1 MTTSR
6 PTHPHAGYACPVD
19 NRPHRLAALL
29 APLHGGDHGYND
41 EGGVLVNRTA
51 DGVDLNQIW
60 NEAAQAL
67 QLYNA
72 ERSKLSALVSFS
84 TTAVA
89 DPIPQAV
96 GGDHFEEASEYG
108 VPKGIRSEPD
118 ALLMGYDFRDYDMAT
133 RCTWKFLRDASAEQ
147 VQDTVN
153 RAMEADN
160 RKVTGS
166 ILRRLFDNTQ
176 GANEFQH
183 PVYPLW
189 TGLDGMTP
197 PPFAGQEFPAETSHM
212 LASGAAALD
221 PGDLL
226 DLVDAVQS
234 KGYGISQGTRLLLLM
249 HPHEA
254 EIAATF
260 RRGEESNGVESKY
273 DYIPSQT
280 APAYLTPDNVVGQVA
295 PGEFAG
301 LPVAGSWGPAWIV
314 PSYFLPL
321 GYVACV
327 ATGGPNSTMNPVA
340 FRQHTNPAYQGL
352 RIIPGR
358 DQRYPLQES
367 FFARSFGTG
376 IRHRGAAAVLQVTT
390 ANTYAPPTWAWS

>member
-1 MTTSR
+1 M
-6 PTHPHAGYACPVD
+6 
-19 NRPHRLAALL
+19 LL
-29 APLHGGDHGYND
+29 LPFRGGDYGYND
-41 EGGVLVNRTA
+41 EGGVLVDRTA
-51 DGVDLNQIW
+51 DGVDLNLIW
-60 NEAAQAL
+60 AEAQAVMAA
-67 QLYNA
+67 YNGR
-72 ERSKLSALVSFS
+72 RSKLAALVSFS

-96 GGDHFEEASEYG
+96 GGDDFEEASEYG
-108 VPKGIRSEPD
+108 VPKGIRNAPD
-118 ALLMGYDFRDYDMAT
+118 ALLMGYDFKDYDLAS
-133 RCTWKFLRDASAEQ
+133 RFTWKFLRDASAEQ
-147 VQDTVN
+147 VRDLLN
-153 RAMEADN
+153 RALEADN

-166 ILRRLFDNTQ
+166 ILRRLFDNSQ

-189 TGLDGMTP
+189 TGLDGMVP
-197 PPFAGQEFPAETSHM
+197 PPYAGQEFTSADSHM
-212 LASGAAALD
+212 LASGAASLD

-226 DLVDAVQS
+226 DLVNAVQS
-234 KGYGISQGTRLLLLM
+234 KGYGIGQGTRLLLLM

-260 RRGEESNGVESKY
+260 RRGTEVNGVDSKY
-273 DYIPSQT
+273 DFIPSQS

-295 PGEFAG
+295 PGEFG
-301 LPVAGSWGPAWIV
+301 GMEVLGSWGPAWIV
-314 PSYFLPL
+314 PSYLLPM

-340 FRQHTNPAYQGL
+340 FRQHTNTAYQGL

-367 FFARSFGTG
+367 FFARGFGTG
-376 IRHRGAAAVLQVTT
+376 IRHRGAAAVLQVTVGS
-390 ANTYAPPTWAWS
+390 TYTPPTWAWS